1 MAFNATGLRR
11 RRRWLGVEALCADS
25 TAGSS
30 ALIGRLFA
38 ID

>member
-1 MAFNATGLRR
+1 MAFNAGLRR
-11 RRRWLGVEALCADS
+11 RRRWLGVGGLGADS

-38 ID
+38 IE